1 MLPLAP
7 QLLTR
12 SQEGF
17 QTKMP
22 PKSAS
27 QFIGIA
33 LSGSRLRAATVDNEG
48 VIGKRYEADL
58 QTDGLVGQVS
68 QLVSELRKSVEGIE
82 AVGIAIPGLVN
93 RQTDRVVASKDL
105 PGIVRENL
113 HAEFIE
119 ATGLRFELEND
130 ANAAAYGEF
139 KIGAGRGS
147 RDLFYITIGEGI
159 GGAIILDGK
168 LWIGASGLAGEV
180 GHITI
185 DTEGDECE
193 CGNTGC
199 LETVASA
206 PNIVRRAKER
216 LNRDATSSLSKL
228 AMNKDFT
235 ADDMAREA
243 KEGDDFSLMMIERTG
258 KYIGTGVASVI
269 NLLNIERIVL
279 GGGVMQ
285 AGDLILNPIIQE
297 AKRRAFLPCFE
308 ATEIVVA
315 ALGEDAAT
323 IGAAMLARDAAIS

>member
-1 MLPLAP
+1 MTTTQQSDTNL
-7 QLLTR
+7 
-12 SQEGF
+12 
-17 QTKMP
+17 
-22 PKSAS
+22 
-27 QFIGIA
+27 IGIELCGA
-33 LSGSRLRAATVDNEG
+33 TLRAATVDNEG
-48 VIGKRYEADL
+48 VIRERHEEPLDAENLIAQVARVVKEL
-58 QTDGLVGQVS
+58 QQKANNIG
-68 QLVSELRKSVEGIE
+68 

-93 RQTDRVVASKDL
+93 RQTDRIIASNYV
-105 PGIVRENL
+105 PGPVRENL
-113 HAEFIE
+113 HEE
-119 ATGLRFELEND
+119 VMKATGLRVELEND
-130 ANAAAYGEF
+130 ANAAAYGEY

-147 RDLFYITIGEGI
+147 KDLFYITIGEGI

-168 LWIGASGLAGEV
+168 LWTGASGLAGEV

-185 DTEGDECE
+185 DTEGDECI

-216 LNRDATSSLSKL
+216 LNRDSTSSLSKL

-235 ADDMAREA
+235 ANDLAHEA

-285 AGDLILNPIIQE
+285 AGELILNPIIQE
-297 AKRRAFLPCFE
+297 AKRRAFQPCFE
-308 ATEIVVA
+308 ATQIVVA

-323 IGAAMLARDAAIS
+323 IGVAMLARDAAVT

>member
-1 MLPLAP
+1 
-7 QLLTR
+7 
-12 SQEGF
+12 
-17 QTKMP
+17 MP
-22 PKSAS
+22 PTLKSS
-27 QFIGIA
+27 FIGIE
-33 LSGSRLRAATVDNEG
+33 LSGSKLRAATVNNEG
-48 VIGKRYEADL
+48 VIGERREAQL
-58 QTDGLVGQVS
+58 QADGLVGQVA
-68 QLVSELRKSVEGIE
+68 QVVSELRQNANGIE

-93 RQTDRVVASKDL
+93 RQTDRVVASRDF
-105 PGIVRENL
+105 PAIVRENL
-113 HAEFIE
+113 HTEFME

-139 KIGAGRGS
+139 KVGAGRGS

-168 LWIGASGLAGEV
+168 LWTGASGLAGEV

-185 DTEGDECE
+185 DTEGAECQ

-206 PNIVRRAKER
+206 PNIVRRANER
-216 LNRDATSSLSKL
+216 LNRDSTSSLSKL
-228 AMNKDFT
+228 AMNKNFT

-285 AGDLILNPIIQE
+285 AGELILNPIIQE
-297 AKRRAFLPCFE
+297 AKRRAFQPCFE
-308 ATEIVVA
+308 ATQILAA

-323 IGAAMLARDAAIS
+323 IGAAMLARDAAIT